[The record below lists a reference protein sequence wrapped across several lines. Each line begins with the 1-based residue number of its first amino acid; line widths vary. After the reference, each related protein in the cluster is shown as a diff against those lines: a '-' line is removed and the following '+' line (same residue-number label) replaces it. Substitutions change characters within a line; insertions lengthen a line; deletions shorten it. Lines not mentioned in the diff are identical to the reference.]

1 LLIKQGKP
9 LDALVLAE
17 RAKGRV
23 LLDVLRGG
31 KPDLAKALTP
41 AEKAET
47 QRLNRRVSEINDA
60 IRKHEAADSSSLNSL
75 YAQLDAA
82 RLEYQSFE
90 DALYVTHPN
99 LRFRSGHTVSLA
111 TADLNGLTANSDTA
125 YLEYV
130 AAKDGV
136 SLFVLSKN
144 KSNGVAEVKEYTIA
158 AKAEDLNRKVNE
170 FHDALAEQ
178 RLGYATAARELYALL
193 IAPAEQQLRNV
204 GTICIVPDS
213 FLWNVPFQALMTPS
227 EHFLI
232 EDHAVYYAPSL
243 SVLREMHL

>member
-1 LLIKQGKP
+1 MSVE
-9 LDALVLAE
+9 DTE
-17 RAKGRV
+17 Y
-23 LLDVLRGG
+23 
-31 KPDLAKALTP
+31 
-41 AEKAET
+41 
-47 QRLNRRVSEINDA
+47 NSRRISQINDT
-60 IRKHEAADSSSLNSL
+60 IRKQDTAESSSLNSL

-82 RLEYQSFE
+82 RVEYRSFQ

-99 LRFRSGHTVSLA
+99 LRIRSGHTASLT
-111 TADLNGLTANSDTA
+111 TADLNGLTGDGDTA

-144 KSNGVAEVKEYTIA
+144 KSNGAPEVKVYRIA
-158 AKAEDLNRKVNE
+158 IKPEELNRKVNE

-178 RLGYATAARELYALL
+178 RLGYATTARELYALL
-193 IAPAEQQLRNV
+193 IAPAEHQIRDV

-232 EDHAVYYAPSL
+232 EDQALYYAPSL
-243 SVLREMHL
+243 SVLREMNARKATSEQTDSSLLAFGNPVIGKDEQ